1 MVSGIGSAVA
11 LTAVIQFV
19 DKLWELF
26 KKLTRDEGLLVALVT
41 LAPLLFGL
49 LFDPILKDYRA
60 NYATARF
67 TSIGWKILSKF
78 FNTSDIQNLHW
89 DINCWGDE
97 EVKAWK
103 NNCISGYGAVAVA
116 VRRRIWTQ
124 YFISV

>member
-1 MVSGIGSAVA
+1 MAQAFVSAFQAVNEGWETVSGA
-11 LTAVIQFV
+11 LKAAR
-19 DKLWELF
+19 
-26 KKLTRDEGLLVALVT
+26 RDVEAEAAALPWAGITLL
-41 LAPLLFGL
+41 
-49 LFDPILKDYRA
+49 LKDYRA
-60 NYATARF
+60 SYATARF
-67 TSIGWKILSKF
+67 TSGRWKVLSKF

>member
-1 MVSGIGSAVA
+1 MLEKAS
-11 LTAVIQFV
+11 
-19 DKLWELF
+19 K
-26 KKLTRDEGLLVALVT
+26 
-41 LAPLLFGL
+41 
-49 LFDPILKDYRA
+49 ILKAAGIDVEAGPAALSWGSMVFFLENYRA

-67 TSIGWKILSKF
+67 TSVWWKVLSKF

>member
-1 MVSGIGSAVA
+1 MAQEFVSAFQAANEWWKMVSRA
-11 LTAVIQFV
+11 LKDMEAISDVIV
-19 DKLWELF
+19 DYE
-26 KKLTRDEGLLVALVT
+26 
-41 LAPLLFGL
+41 
-49 LFDPILKDYRA
+49 DYRA
-60 NYATARF
+60 RYAAARF
-67 TSIGWKILSKF
+67 TSVRWKVLSKF

-103 NNCISGYGAVAVA
+103 NNCISGYSAVAVA

>member
-1 MVSGIGSAVA
+1 MAQALAFIVSAFQAVNELWKMVSLIKRDVAALARWIAVVS
-11 LTAVIQFV
+11 LQ
-19 DKLWELF
+19 
-26 KKLTRDEGLLVALVT
+26 
-41 LAPLLFGL
+41 
-49 LFDPILKDYRA
+49 KDYRK

-67 TSIGWKILSKF
+67 TPVGSKVLSKF